1 MKKLIKW
8 FLIPIVIILVVGMGV
23 IYFSFDFASE
33 KVISKVSEELES
45 SGKMED
51 IKEAVK
57 SDPEIA
63 GFIKEVETD
72 PKARQFI
79 EGQEKINETN
89 SIDNRESSDT
99 KLNEKSNE
107 KASLNKANTELPIQ
121 SKEEAVKVV
130 IDRVGISEI
139 NSMVKKYKEGT
150 ASKQEL
156 IQEASI
162 QFTEEELM
170 ALKIIAYKEL
180 YSN

>member
-1 MKKLIKW
+1 MKKFIKW
-8 FLIPIVIILVVGMGV
+8 VLVPVVIIFVIGMGV

-33 KVISKVSEELES
+33 KIITKVSEELES
-45 SGKMED
+45 SGKIEV

-72 PKARQFI
+72 PEARQFL
-79 EGQEKINETN
+79 EDQKTN
-89 SIDNRESSDT
+89 SVDNRQNSDT
-99 KLNEKSNE
+99 NMNEKSAE
-107 KASLNKANTELPIQ
+107 TASLNKTNTELPIQ
-121 SKEEAVKVV
+121 TKEEAVKVV
-130 IDRVGISEI
+130 VDRVGITEL
-139 NSMVKKYKEGT
+139 NSMVKRFKEGT

-156 IQEASI
+156 IQEAST

>member
-1 MKKLIKW
+1 MKKFIKW
-8 FLIPIVIILVVGMGV
+8 VLIPIVIILVIGMGV
-23 IYFSFDFASE
+23 VYFSFDFASE

-72 PKARQFI
+72 PEARQFL
-79 EGQEKINETN
+79 EEQKKNHETN
-89 SIDNRESSDT
+89 SVDNRNNI
-99 KLNEKSNE
+99 NEKSDE
-107 KASLNKANTELPIQ
+107 TDSANKATTKLPIQ
-121 SKEEAVKVV
+121 TKEEAVKVV
-130 IDRVGISEI
+130 IDRVGLTEL
-139 NSMVKKYKEGT
+139 NSMVNRYKEGK
-150 ASKQEL
+150 ASKQDL

-180 YSN
+180 YNN

>member
-1 MKKLIKW
+1 
-8 FLIPIVIILVVGMGV
+8 MGV

-33 KVISKVSEELES
+33 KIITKVSEELES

-72 PKARQFI
+72 PVARQFL
-79 EGQEKINETN
+79 EDQEKNTETN
-89 SIDNRESSDT
+89 SIDNRKNSDT
-99 KLNEKSNE
+99 NINEKSNE
-107 KASLNKANTELPIQ
+107 TASLNKANTELPIQ
-121 SKEEAVKVV
+121 TKDEAVKVV
-130 IDRVGISEI
+130 IDRVGITQL
-139 NSMVKKYKEGT
+139 NSMVKRFKEGT
-150 ASKQEL
+150 ASKQDL
-156 IQEASI
+156 IQEVSI

-180 YSN
+180 YKQ